1 LSDIK
6 KNVGS
11 AQFGTFLHKNAHFG
25 PSNNANIM
33 QIFEAKTIAK
43 VLPIKDLFFNVETWQ
58 H

>member
-6 KNVGS
+6 KNVGN

-33 QIFEAKTIAK
+33 QISEAKVYAK
-43 VLPIKDLFFNVETWQ
+43 VLPINDLFFNVETWQ